1 MTAQQQILL
10 GVRTSVATIPDI
22 SFVKSEV
29 MPNGTGSHTITGIQT
44 DDLVIVAAVAANLSP
59 AIPTYFNIG
68 FQNTTLA
75 NPGRNWS
82 YLFAT
87 GTSMTVSGLSAVT
100 TGFSAASY
108 ICTVFRNVSKDIPFT
123 VNNTA
128 TGTSATITPPAA
140 SAIFSNQVA
149 VLLGMLDNDNVADTS
164 SLAAPAGYT
173 LTAARDSGTDGVNLG
188 ATGGATVMSAYKIL
202 TASGTETPGSFT
214 STIGNDAWAGYTLLL
229 GPANQIGGATTVSSQ
244 ASFTTTG
251 ANSWTVPANVRSV
264 SAVVV
269 GGGGGGA
276 GSRGDRDEG
285 NTGGAGGALA
295 YGSFVVIPGETL
307 TVNVAA
313 AGVAGANDSSGG
325 VGGTSSIVRSSLT
338 GAVPLLSAT
347 GGQGGVPTSTGSR
360 IGGVPAWGFGVTIS
374 GGGNGGVSGA
384 ATDNDSGGGGGGAG
398 GYSGN
403 GGTGGITGGSPAGT
417 AGAGGGGGGAGS
429 TNSGQGYSGG
439 GTGVLG
445 QGSNGTGGA
454 LNANGGG
461 GSGGAAGTQTAG
473 GIPGGGGGARDDDSA
488 GSGCAGARG
497 EVRIIWGAGRAYPS
511 TNTGNV

>member
-59 AIPTYFNIG
+59 AIPTGFNIG

-244 ASFTTTG
+244 TVFTTTG

-276 GSRGDRDEG
+276 GSRGDRGAG

-313 AGVAGANDSSGG
+313 AGAAGPNDTDGG
-325 VGGTSSIVRSSLT
+325 AGGTSSIVRSPMT
-338 GAVPLLSAT
+338 GALPLLSAT
-347 GGQGGVPTSTGSR
+347 GGSAGINQSTAATTGGVPS
-360 IGGVPAWGFGVTIS
+360 WGFGLTVT
-374 GGGNGGVSGA
+374 GGGNGGAGGGA
-384 ATDNDSGGGGGGAG
+384 NTDTGGGGGGAG

-403 GGTGGITGGSPAGT
+403 GGAGGNAGAGT
-417 AGAGGGGGGAGS
+417 SVTGGGGGGAGA

-439 GTGVLG
+439 GTGLLG
-445 QGSNGTGGA
+445 AGTSGTAGA

-461 GSGGAAGTQTAG
+461 GSSGAAGTQTAG

-488 GSGCAGARG
+488 GAGCAGARG

>member
-10 GVRTSVATIPDI
+10 GGVTSAAPSIPDI
-22 SFVKSEV
+22 SFVKSEA

-59 AIPTYFNIG
+59 AIPTGFNIG
-68 FQNTTLA
+68 FQATALA

-100 TGFSAASY
+100 TGFSAVNY

-173 LTAARDSGTDGVNLG
+173 LTAKKDTGTDGVNLG
-188 ATGGATVMSAYKIL
+188 ASGGSTVMSAYKIL

-244 ASFTTTG
+244 TVFTTTG

-276 GSRGDRDEG
+276 GSRGDRGEG

-307 TVNVAA
+307 TVNVATAGA
-313 AGVAGANDSSGG
+313 AGGNDANGG
-325 VGGTSSIVRSSLT
+325 TGGTSSIVRSNLT
-338 GAVPLLSAT
+338 LLSAT
-347 GGQGGVPTSTGSR
+347 GGGAGQTRATAATTGGLPS
-360 IGGVPAWGFGVTIS
+360 WGFGLTVT
-374 GGGNGGVSGA
+374 GGGNGGAGGG
-384 ATDNDSGGGGGGAG
+384 ATDNNTGGGGGGAG

-403 GGTGGITGGSPAGT
+403 GGAGGNAAAGT
-417 AGAGGGGGGAGS
+417 SVTGGGGGGAGA

-439 GTGVLG
+439 GTGLLG
-445 QGSNGTGGA
+445 AGTSGTAGA

-461 GSGGAAGTQTAG
+461 GSSGAAGTQTAG

>member
-1 MTAQQQILL
+1 MTAQQMLL
-10 GVRTSVATIPDI
+10 GSVTSTAAAIPDI
-22 SFVKSEV
+22 AFVKSEA
-29 MPNGTGSHTITGIQT
+29 MPNGTGSHTITGIQA

-59 AIPTYFNIG
+59 AIPTGFNIG
-68 FQNTTLA
+68 FQATALA

-100 TGFSAASY
+100 SGFSAASY
-108 ICTVFRNVSKDIPFT
+108 ICTVFRNVSTNIPFT

-202 TASGTETPGSFT
+202 TASGTETPGGFT

-244 ASFTTTG
+244 TVFTTTG

-276 GSRGDRDEG
+276 GSDGDNNEG
-285 NTGGAGGALA
+285 NSGGGGGALA

-307 TVNVAA
+307 TVNVG
-313 AGVAGANDSSGG
+313 AGGTSTNGG
-325 VGGTSSIVRSSLT
+325 IGTTGGTSSIVRSSLT
-338 GAVPLLSAT
+338 GAIPLLSAA
-347 GGQGGVPTSTGSR
+347 GGVRGLEKVTTSSA
-360 IGGVPAWGFGVTIS
+360 GGTPLWGFGVTVT
-374 GGGNGGVSGA
+374 GGGNGGASGA
-384 ATDNDSGGGGGGAG
+384 PTGNDTGSGGGGAG

-403 GGTGGITGGSPAGT
+403 GGAGGGTGAGT
-417 AGAGGGGGGAGS
+417 SVIGGGGGGGGA

-439 GTGVLG
+439 GTGLLG
-445 QGSNGTGGA
+445 AATSGPAGA

-461 GSGGAAGTQTAG
+461 GSSGAAGTQTAG

-511 TNTGNV
+511 TNTANV

>member
-1 MTAQQQILL
+1 MTAQQMLL
-10 GVRTSVATIPDI
+10 GSVTSTAAVIPNI
-22 SFVKSEV
+22 AFVKSEA

-44 DDLVIVAAVAANLSP
+44 DDLVIVAAVAASVSP
-59 AIPTYFNIG
+59 AIPTGFNIG

-75 NPGRNWS
+75 NPGRNWC

-87 GTSMTVSGLSAVT
+87 GTSMTVSGLSSVT
-100 TGFSAASY
+100 TGLTAVNY
-108 ICTVFRNVSKDIPFT
+108 ICTVFRNVSKDVPFT
-123 VNNTA
+123 INATA

-140 SAIFSNQVA
+140 SAIFTNQVA
-149 VLLGMLDNDNVADTS
+149 VLLGMLDNDNIADTS

-173 LTAARDSGTDGVNLG
+173 LTAKKDTGTDGVNLG
-188 ATGGATVMSAYKIL
+188 ASGGSTVMSAYKVL
-202 TASGTETPGSFT
+202 TASGTETPGGFT

-229 GPANQIGGATTVSSQ
+229 GPANAINDTTTVSSQ
-244 ASFTTTG
+244 TVFTTTG
-251 ANSWTVPANVRSV
+251 ANTWTVPADVRRV

-276 GSRGDRDEG
+276 GSRGDRDAG

-307 TVNVAA
+307 TVNVAV
-313 AGVAGANDSSGG
+313 AGAAGANDASGG
-325 VGGTSSIVRSSLT
+325 VGGNSTILRSGLL
-338 GAVPLLSAT
+338 LLSAT
-347 GGQGGVPTSTGSR
+347 GGLGGVTQSTGSRSGGVPT
-360 IGGVPAWGFGVTIS
+360 WGFGVTIS
-374 GGGNGGVSGA
+374 GGGNGGISGA
-384 ATDNDSGGGGGGAG
+384 ATDDDSGGGGGGAG

-403 GGTGGITGGSPAGT
+403 GGTGGITGAGPAGT

-445 QGSNGTGGA
+445 QASDGTGGA
-454 LNANGGG
+454 QNANGLG
-461 GSGGAAGTQTAG
+461 GSGGANGTQTAG

-488 GSGCAGARG
+488 GAGCAGARG
-497 EVRIIWGAGRAYPS
+497 EVRIIWGTGRAYPS
-511 TNTGNV
+511 TNTANV